1 MVRWFTT
8 RVWETGIGRRLV
20 TGFSVLVALMIGIGG
35 LALNG
40 MVTLAELTEK
50 LHRHPYAVNDAVL
63 QVRADALAI
72 HRGMKDVAL
81 AEGRQAITSVATSL
95 EAYDARIVEHL
106 DLIEQRAPEGAALV
120 ADMRQALADWYETRQ
135 SVVRFRSFG
144 QSDRAADLTRGVGA
158 EQVEQIET
166 LIGALQ
172 AAAEAQAAQFMDD
185 SAATRDGVVIMMAGA
200 IAAAAAIAA
209 AIAWVM
215 ARSIT
220 RPVKAMTDTVGSL
233 AEGSRDLDVPGIDR
247 LDEIGRMAKS
257 VLVLKE
263 ALKARDQLVAR
274 DAEEQNRRLQ
284 RAEARDR
291 LAAEFDRVAEGRLA
305 AVAEAAKE
313 MEAMAQTLTQSADG
327 SRSRAE
333 AVAAASDNSA
343 DNVQAVAAAV
353 EELDASVREVRRQ
366 VDQQSEIAGQAAVST
381 GSSNE
386 RMRRLADRA
395 KSIGD
400 VVNLI
405 TSIAEQ
411 TNLLALNATIEAARA
426 GEAGKGFAVVASE
439 VKQLA
444 NQTAKATD
452 EISAQIKSIQDE
464 TDSTVAALAAIND
477 QVGSLTE
484 ICGAVAAGV
493 TEQSAAVSEITSNAQ
508 SAADGTQEVNGTIG
522 GISEAASETGAA
534 SEQILATSRNLTG
547 EADELKQLVSRFLN
561 DLKAA

>member
-1 MVRWFTT
+1 MVRWFTA
-8 RVWETGIGRRLV
+8 RVWQTGIGRRLV
-20 TGFSVLVALMIGIGG
+20 TGFAVLVALMIGIGG
-35 LALNG
+35 IALNG

-81 AEGRQAITSVATSL
+81 AEGREAITSVAASL
-95 EAYDARIVEHL
+95 EEYDARIDEHL
-106 DLIEQRAPEGAALV
+106 DLIAQRAPEDAALV
-120 ADMRQALADWYETRQ
+120 ADMRQALADWHETRQ
-135 SVVRFRSFG
+135 RVVRFRSFG

-158 EQVEQIET
+158 EQVGQIET
-166 LIGALQ
+166 LIGELQ
-172 AAAEAQAAQFMDD
+172 ASAAAQAARFMDD
-185 SAATRDGVVIMMAGA
+185 SAAVRDGVIIMMVAS

-209 AIAWVM
+209 AIAWIL

-220 RPVKAMTDTVGSL
+220 HPVRAMTYTVGRL
-233 AEGSRDLDVPGIDR
+233 AEGSRDLNVPGVDR
-247 LDEIGRMAKS
+247 LDEMGRMAKS

-263 ALKARDQLVAR
+263 ALTAKDQLVAQE
-274 DAEEQNRRLQ
+274 AEEQNRRLQ
-284 RAEARDR
+284 RAEARDS
-291 LAAEFDRVAEGRLA
+291 LAAEFDRVAEDRLA
-305 AVAEAAKE
+305 AVAEAAEE
-313 MEAMAQTLTQSADG
+313 MEAMAQTLTQSAEG

-343 DNVQAVAAAV
+343 GNVQAVAAAV

-366 VDQQSEIAGQAAVST
+366 VEQQSEIAAQAAEST

-386 RMRRLADRA
+386 RMRSLADRA

-452 EISAQIKSIQDE
+452 QISAQIKSIQDE
-464 TDSTVAALAAIND
+464 TDSTVATLATIND

-508 SAADGTQEVNGTIG
+508 SAAGGTQEVNATIG

-534 SEQILATSRNLTG
+534 SQRILATSRNLTG
-547 EADELKQLVSRFLN
+547 EADQLKQLVSRFLT